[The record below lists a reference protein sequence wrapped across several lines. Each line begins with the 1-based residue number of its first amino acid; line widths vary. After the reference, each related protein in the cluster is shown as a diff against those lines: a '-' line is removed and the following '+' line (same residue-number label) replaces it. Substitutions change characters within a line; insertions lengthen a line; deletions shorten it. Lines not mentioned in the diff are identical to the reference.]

1 MNLDELLSNL
11 RTNLDNRIEEFHNE
25 EASQDGTLQFMFCPE
40 CGTKV
45 EVGVKFCPE
54 CGHSLSDSMYD
65 DSYDEDN
72 ETDYEDNQHYDKEI
86 ILFTD
91 TSELARKY
99 EEDQGDVAD
108 IMREFL
114 EILED
119 YDYKC
124 HLLDVADYP
133 IEYGDATWMDYRDLL
148 DKFMVENSIKPRPQ
162 LALFIV
168 GGNDVI
174 PQPNLDNPSFSPSPW
189 GQDEYQE
196 IVFADFMYCIKG
208 ATDLEFL
215 DYSKMRCNVGRLP
228 LEMGKIST
236 NIKDDLDNYFDRC
249 IYALDDE
256 GLIISRA
263 VMTTNEEWIPASR
276 EMSRNLPMRPI
287 PDEENMVMDNMYIS
301 PMILADMDKDDC
313 GEYYEDM
320 KEADMLVFNLHGACE
335 PNASGFYSSD
345 LAFSIDML
353 ENTNAQIFNTVACWG
368 ARYIRYKRK
377 DSMLLNALYHQNV
390 LLYSGACVPAMGK
403 CGSFQYDDTWLIRP
417 AAYSESFM
425 ARFSEYLCIG
435 TMTAGEAFLKAK
447 CDYYNSSRMIE
458 EDEITWATVL
468 MFNLYGCPIIGTKPD
483 VRTISRMQNNDGSKM
498 HRIPFRPRKKTQ
510 VLKGG
515 YLKESHDNKSILES
529 VRSAVDE
536 NLRILHEGIV
546 NHLYNELGVEPSEL
560 FSVEKYE
567 KTNGDGTVEKGYLY
581 NYARNNNN
589 IRSCICAKV
598 DEQGRL
604 LDAMQTK

>member
-1 MNLDELLSNL
+1 MNIDEMLSNI
-11 RTNLDNRIEEFHNE
+11 RTAQDNRIAEFHPE
-25 EASQDGTLQFMFCPE
+25 EASSDETLQYMFCPE
-40 CGTKV
+40 CGTRT
-45 EVGVKFCPE
+45 EVGVNFCPE
-54 CGHSLSDSMYD
+54 CGHPLSDSLYD
-65 DSYDEDN
+65 DSYE
-72 ETDYEDNQHYDKEI
+72 EDYEEDDEHSDKEM

-99 EEDQGDVAD
+99 DEDQEDVAG
-108 IMREFL
+108 IMRDFL
-114 EILED
+114 EVLED

-148 DKFMVENSIKPRPQ
+148 DKFMAEKSIKPRPQ

-196 IVFADFMYCIKG
+196 VVFADFMYCIKG
-208 ATDLEFL
+208 AADLEFL

-236 NIKDDLDNYFDRC
+236 DIKDDLDKYLDRC
-249 IYALDDE
+249 IYAIDDE
-256 GLIISRA
+256 GLRIGRA
-263 VMTTNEEWIPASR
+263 VMTTNEDWIPASR
-276 EMSRNLPMRPI
+276 EMSRNLPMRSI

-301 PMILADMDKDDC
+301 PMILADMDEEDC
-313 GEYYEDM
+313 GEYYDDLEQ
-320 KEADMLVFNLHGACE
+320 ADMLVFNLHGACD
-335 PNASGFYSSD
+335 PKASGFYSSD

-368 ARYIRYKRK
+368 ARYIRYERK

-435 TMTAGEAFLKAK
+435 TMTAGEAFMKAK

-468 MFNLYGCPIIGTKPD
+468 MFNLYGCPIIGTNPD
-483 VRTISRMQNNDGSKM
+483 VRSISSMQNYDGSKM
-498 HRIPFRPRKKTQ
+498 HRIPFRPMKKS
-510 VLKGG
+510 VVMKGESCS
-515 YLKESHDNKSILES
+515 KETPENKSILEA
-529 VRSAVDE
+529 VRSAVDA
-536 NLRILHEGIV
+536 NLRAIHDSIV
-546 NHLYNELGVEPSEL
+546 KNLYNELGVEPREL
-560 FSVEKYE
+560 FCVEKYE
-567 KTNGDGTVEKGYLY
+567 IERGDGSVEKGYIY
-581 NYARNNNN
+581 NYARNRNK
-589 IRSCICAKV
+589 IRSQIRARV
-598 DEQGRL
+598 DEHGHM
-604 LDAMQTK
+604 LDAIQTK